1 MKLSPEEKAARE
13 RERMIEKAKAVSLQT
28 YRGQV
33 ARIFQRLIRA
43 EAAALDEGYYPAVRR
58 GIIAPIYKCVGE
70 CVCITCGNVMLW
82 NHKGCHAGHWI
93 GRVHQSTLFVRENLH
108 PQCASCNQHG
118 NGMPIE
124 YLKFMV
130 EMRGQNIVDR
140 LLVLKH
146 QPKSF
151 SRDELVDMRIE
162 FSRRLKSAVERMK
175 GNT

>member
-1 MKLSPEEKAARE
+1 
-13 RERMIEKAKAVSLQT
+13 
-28 YRGQV
+28 
-33 ARIFQRLIRA
+33 
-43 EAAALDEGYYPAVRR
+43 
-58 GIIAPIYKCVGE
+58 
-70 CVCITCGNVMLW
+70 
-82 NHKGCHAGHWI
+82 
-93 GRVHQSTLFVRENLH
+93 
-108 PQCASCNQHG
+108 
-118 NGMPIE
+118 MPIE